1 MPRRQSQIA
10 SQGEVTAA
18 RSRSL
23 WSNTSFRWLW
33 IGQAISEAGSRITRD
48 GLPFAAVMVLGAT
61 PFQMGLLTAVGGAA
75 TLLFGL
81 IAGVWVDR
89 VRRRPVMIVADLG
102 RALVIGTIPLAAYFG
117 ALRMP
122 QIYAVS
128 AIAGVLTVLFDVAY
142 QSYVPG
148 LVERED
154 LADANARLALTSS
167 SAEIVGPGLTG
178 ILIRTLTAPLAIL
191 IDALSFVA
199 SAITIMM
206 IRFPEALPAVR
217 HPESRLGKEIRE
229 GLVAVW
235 HAPVLR
241 MLAARAVTAGFF
253 FGMIGP
259 LYVLYALRDLGLG
272 PVQLGIVIAV
282 GGVSNFAGNVV
293 AVRAARIL
301 GVGRTLLLSSIMLS
315 VAVGLIALARP
326 PLAFAMGCLVAQQL
340 FGDICFSV
348 YNVHELTLRQSIAP
362 ERVLGRVNSVM
373 QLVSRG
379 VWPVGAMAGGALA
392 GVAGSRMTLAIAAAG
407 LLLASAWLL
416 ARPIRDLRSA

>member
-1 MPRRQSQIA
+1 
-10 SQGEVTAA
+10 
-18 RSRSL
+18 
-23 WSNTSFRWLW
+23 
-33 IGQAISEAGSRITRD
+33 
-48 GLPFAAVMVLGAT
+48 MVLGAT